1 MKSNIY
7 VIENTV
13 PSEVCD
19 EFNTVILDKVKPEEA
34 QVGTSEDMKTIKD
47 RRSSTVRWV
56 KQEHQELW
64 LKSFDLLKNF
74 LIPVNR
80 MIFDVDISG
89 GIFDIQH
96 TEYQVNNHYK
106 SWHSDTPFNPDSN
119 ASQRKLSISIQLSDP
134 NDYEG
139 GDLEFA
145 DGNLTD
151 MPREKLR
158 GKGTVIIFPSF
169 ITHRVTPVTKGVRHS
184 LVSWCE
190 GSAWR

>member
-1 MKSNIY
+1 MKTNIY
-7 VIENTV
+7 YIENTV

-19 EFNTVILDKVKPEEA
+19 EFNTIILNKVKPEKA
-34 QVGTSEDMKTIKD
+34 QVGTSEEMKTIKD
-47 RRSSTVRWV
+47 RRNSTVRWV
-56 KQEHQELW
+56 KPEHQELW
-64 LKSFDLLKNF
+64 FKSFDLLKNF
-74 LIPVNR
+74 LIPINR
-80 MIFDVDISG
+80 MVFDIDISG

-96 TEYQVNNHYK
+96 TEYQVDEHYN
-106 SWHSDTPFNPDSN
+106 SWHSDTAFNPDSN

-145 DGNLTD
+145 DGHLVGI
-151 MPREKLR
+151 PREKLR

-169 ITHRVTPVTKGVRHS
+169 VTHRVTPVTKGVRHS

>member
-1 MKSNIY
+1 MYI
-7 VIENTV
+7 IENTV

-19 EFNTVILDKVKPEEA
+19 KFNTIILNKVKPEEA
-34 QVGTSEDMKTIKD
+34 QIGTSEEMKTIKD

-56 KQEHQELW
+56 KPEHQEVW
-64 LKSFDLLKNF
+64 VESFDLLKNF

-96 TEYQVNNHYK
+96 TEYQVGEHYN
-106 SWHSDTPFNPDSN
+106 SWHTDTHLHADSN

-139 GDLEFA
+139 GDLEFC
-145 DGNLTD
+145 DGNLSCI
-151 MPREKLR
+151 PREKLR

-169 ITHRVTPVTKGVRHS
+169 VTHRVTPVTKGVRHS

>member
-1 MKSNIY
+1 
-7 VIENTV
+7 
-13 PSEVCD
+13 
-19 EFNTVILDKVKPEEA
+19 
-34 QVGTSEDMKTIKD
+34 
-47 RRSSTVRWV
+47 
-56 KQEHQELW
+56 
-64 LKSFDLLKNF
+64 
-74 LIPVNR
+74 

-96 TEYQVNNHYK
+96 TEYQVDEHYN
-106 SWHSDTPFNPDSN
+106 SWHTDTHLHADSN

-139 GDLEFA
+139 GDLEFC
-145 DGNLTD
+145 DGNLSCI
-151 MPREKLR
+151 PREKLR

-169 ITHRVTPVTKGVRHS
+169 VTHRVTPVTKGVRHS